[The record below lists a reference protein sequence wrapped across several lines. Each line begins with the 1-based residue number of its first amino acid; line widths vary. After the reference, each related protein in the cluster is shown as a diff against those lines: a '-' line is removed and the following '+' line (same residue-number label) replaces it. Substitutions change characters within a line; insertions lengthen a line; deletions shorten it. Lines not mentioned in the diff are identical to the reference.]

1 MTDIVERLRSERF
14 EGGIA
19 EWIATMRQAADE
31 IERLRAIVARVQGA
45 AKTIMIG
52 EADELRRL
60 REKARQEWVA
70 ANSLDSELTMN
81 AILTEENER
90 LRIRLENVTYALEQE
105 NPLSWADYIS
115 DARAALKGSPD
126 D

>member
-1 MTDIVERLRSERF
+1 VGDIVERLRSWPNDDIGYDAKE
-14 EGGIA
+14 
-19 EWIATMRQAADE
+19 AADE
-31 IERLRAIVARVQGA
+31 IERLRGIVARVQGA

-60 REKARQEWVA
+60 REKSRQEWA
-70 ANSLDSELTMN
+70 ASNSLDSELSMN

-115 DARAALKGSPD
+115 DARAALKGD
-126 D
+126 E